1 MDLQI
6 AELTEKDFDDLI
18 AFWIQQEGIGLGES
32 DGRPQ
37 IASYL
42 VRNPGMSLV
51 ARDGGKLIAA
61 ILCGHD
67 GRRGYLHHLAVVAS
81 HRGRGIGKLLTERC
95 LERLGQAGI
104 AKCNVFI
111 FAANSDGERFWRAV
125 GFKLRDDLK
134 LLQRETGRSPPRAG
148 APMPML
154 TTNRLIL
161 RDFVD
166 DDGQAVH
173 AYASDPPVT
182 QFMEWG
188 PNTIQQTQAF
198 IERARAQAR
207 QLPRNEYHLAVVMKD
222 GDRLIGGCSLVVEPN
237 RQAMLGY
244 CHHRDQW
251 GKGYAT
257 EAAGALLEFGFETL
271 RLHRIYSTAD
281 VLNVGSWRVM
291 EKIGMKREGQLRES
305 VWCKGRWR
313 NSYLYSILE
322 QEWAASQSRESQ

>member
-6 AELTEKDFDDLI
+6 TELTEKDFDDLI
-18 AFWIQQEGIGLGES
+18 AFWKQQEGIGLGES
-32 DGRPQ
+32 DGRQQ

-42 VRNPGMSLV
+42 LRNPQMSLV
-51 ARDGGKLIAA
+51 ARDDGKLIAA

-67 GRRGYLHHLAVVAS
+67 GRRGYLHHLAVAAS
-81 HRGRGIGKLLTERC
+81 HRGQGIGKLLTERC
-95 LERLGQAGI
+95 LQRLGQAGI
-104 AKCNVFI
+104 PKCNVFI
-111 FAANSDGERFWRAV
+111 FADNCEGEKFWRAV
-125 GFKLRDDLK
+125 GFKMRDDLK
-134 LLQRETGRSPPRAG
+134 VLQRETSHSPPLASE
-148 APMPML
+148 PTPML
-154 TTNRLIL
+154 TSKRLIL

-166 DDGQAVH
+166 DWQAVH

-182 QFMEWG
+182 QFMDWG

-198 IERARAQAR
+198 IERAKARAR
-207 QLPRNEYHLAVVMKD
+207 QFPRDQYHLAVVRKD
-222 GDRLIGGCSLVVEPN
+222 DHRVIGGCSLMVEPD

-244 CHHRDQW
+244 CYHREQW

-257 EAAGALLEFGFETL
+257 EAAGMLLGFGFETL

-313 NSYLYSILE
+313 NSYLYSILKR
-322 QEWAASQSRESQ
+322 EWTASHGRESH